1 MRNTSLAKKLL
12 WVTILLLGLFAAVGI
27 FGSAYLSQVLRPAFA
42 SNDPVIVAAGD
53 IANCGGRDQ
62 RATAEIAA
70 GQTGKVLT
78 LGDNAYPHGAPE
90 EFATCFDPT
99 WGRFKDRIYPT
110 PGNHDYDTPEAAGYF
125 GYFGAAAG
133 EPGKGYYSFDLGSWH
148 LVALNSNCEFI
159 GSCEAGSPQETWLKS
174 DLAAHP
180 AKCTLVFFHHPL
192 FTSGAAEPPATEM
205 RPIWQDLY
213 DAGVDLVLNGHAHD
227 YERFAP
233 QDPQGNADPA
243 RGIVQIVVGTGGI
256 DLAPLQSSPQPN
268 SLVRQN
274 TTYGVLQLTLHPDS
288 YDFKFLPTAGEAFDD
303 AGSGK
308 CH

>member
-12 WVTILLLGLFAAVGI
+12 WITILLLGLFAAVGI

-53 IANCGGRDQ
+53 IVNCGGQDQ
-62 RATAEIAA
+62 SATGEIAA
-70 GQTGKVLT
+70 GLTGKVLT
-78 LGDNAYPHGAPE
+78 LGDNAYPHGSPE
-90 EFATCFDPT
+90 EFANCFDHT
-99 WGRFKDRIYPT
+99 WGKFKDRIYPT
-110 PGNHDYDTPEAAGYF
+110 PGNHDYDTPGAAGYF

-133 EPGKGYYSFDLGSWH
+133 EPGKGYYSFDLGAWH

-159 GSCEAGSPQETWLKS
+159 GSCAAGSPQETWLKS

-180 AKCTLVFFHHPL
+180 AKCTLAFFHHPL
-192 FTSGAAEPPATEM
+192 FTSGAAEPPTTEM

-233 QDPQGNADPA
+233 QDPQGNADLA

-256 DLAPLQSSPQPN
+256 DLAPLQPSPQPN
-268 SLVRQN
+268 SVVRQN
-274 TTYGVLQLTLHPDS
+274 TAYGVLQLTLHPDS
-288 YDFKFLPTAGEAFDD
+288 YDFKFLPTPRQPFED
-303 AGSGK
+303 AGSGE